1 MDEIWTQYFLGT
13 NVLKY
18 DFEVITYEDLKYEIQ
33 ALE

>member
-1 MDEIWTQYFLGT
+1 MKFGPSIFLGT